1 MKQLVK
7 ISQFKI
13 VKLGL
18 IFTLLT
24 AIAIAL
30 AHATIV
36 IVTLSLDPLTP
47 AVDEPLAFSIYME
60 TPLQVPVEDAIIFL
74 EAKPKDGVTTE
85 VTKIQL
91 EEDSESPGTY
101 RGEITPNKD
110 GPWDFFFRDQTYKAE
125 EANQHIEV
133 LVGKENFADIEFI
146 FPPTAIQSSNSWRTW
161 LIWLVGLPLVAAIIL
176 TVFVLTS
183 GSKEDKSLKQ

>member
-1 MKQLVK
+1 MNQIKQFYKLKMFKLSLVFAV
-7 ISQFKI
+7 I
-13 VKLGL
+13 
-18 IFTLLT
+18 T

-36 IVTLSLDPLTP
+36 IVTLTLDPLTP
-47 AVDEPLAFSIYME
+47 NANEEMAFSLYLE

-74 EAKPKDGVTTE
+74 EAKPKDGQTTE
-85 VTKIQL
+85 VIRIQL

-101 RGEITPNKD
+101 LGELTPNKE

-133 LVGKENFADIEFI
+133 LVGQENFPDIEFI
-146 FPPTAIQSSNSWRTW
+146 TIC
-161 LIWLVGLPLVAAIIL
+161 
-176 TVFVLTS
+176 
-183 GSKEDKSLKQ
+183 